1 MEENKLN
8 GFNNGRDV
16 TDGVGGRPG
25 PFEPSEVELLQKKI
39 EELEQSTKLA
49 EEKYLRL
56 YADFENWKKRA
67 QKEKE
72 EIKNSTK
79 VNMISALLDMDN
91 DVSIAIKSIGDE
103 SAKGGVKLI
112 AQKLETF
119 LKSQGIETI
128 QTQKYDEEIHEV
140 ISVLEIGESKVIDVV
155 SKGYSIDGKPFRY
168 PKIVLGK

>member
-8 GFNNGRDV
+8 GFNNGRDAI
-16 TDGVGGRPG
+16 DGVGGRPG
-25 PFEPSEVELLQKKI
+25 PFEPIEVELLQKKI

-91 DVSIAIKSIGDE
+91 DVSIAIKSIKDE
-103 SAKGGVKLI
+103 SAKQGVQLI

-128 QTQKYDEEIHEV
+128 QTEKYDEEIHEV